1 MRLEDFKLEDFFAKY
16 EFNVK
21 YLLCSSD
28 CESFTVDELL
38 KLEDSA
44 EKNLKKHWL
53 GYTESLGHPEL
64 RKEISKLYQKVDY
77 NDVIVFAGAEEGI
90 FIFMN
95 VFLNKGD
102 HIIVQ
107 YPAYQSLFEVA
118 SAIGCEVTKWYI
130 HDETNWELD
139 TTFLLDNIKG
149 NTKCIVLNLPHSP
162 TGYLPSKKKYE
173 DIIKIAKEKGI
184 FIFSD
189 EVYRLLEF
197 NEKDR
202 LPAMCDVYDH
212 SVSLGVLSKSFG
224 LAGLR
229 IGWIATKD
237 HHLLKQ
243 LSSFKNYTT
252 ICNSAPSEFFSIL
265 ALRNKDI
272 IIKRNLEIIKN
283 NLKFLDE
290 FFSKFDKFLTWVR
303 PKAGSIAFPR
313 LLIEQDTE
321 KFCLDL
327 LEKKGVLLMPST
339 QFNYGTSHFRIGF
352 GRKNLPDALQHF
364 DNFMTE
370 NYG

>member
-44 EKNLKKHWL
+44 EKNLKNHWL

-64 RKEISKLYQKVDY
+64 RKEISKLYQKSDY

-118 SAIGCEVTKWYI
+118 LAIGCEVTKWDI

-149 NTKCIVLNLPHSP
+149 NTKCIILNVPHSP

-229 IGWIATKD
+229 IGWIANKD

-272 IIKRNLEIIKN
+272 IIKRNLGIIKN
-283 NLKFLDE
+283 NLKLLDE

-313 LLIEQDTE
+313 LLIEQDSE
-321 KFCLDL
+321 EFCLDL

-339 QFNYGTSHFRIGF
+339 QFSYGTSHFRIGF

-364 DNFMTE
+364 DNYMTE
-370 NYG
+370 NYD

>member
-1 MRLEDFKLEDFFAKY
+1 MRIKDFKLEDYFAKY

-21 YLLCSSD
+21 YTLCSSD
-28 CESFTVDELL
+28 CESFSVDELL
-38 KLEDSA
+38 NIEKGSLED
-44 EKNLKKHWL
+44 LKKVWL
-53 GYTESLGHPEL
+53 GYTESLGNPIL
-64 RKEISKLYQKVDY
+64 REEISKLYR
-77 NDVIVFAGAEEGI
+77 NINPEEVIVFSGAEEAI

-95 VFLNKGD
+95 VLLKKDD

-107 YPAYQSLFEVA
+107 YPAYQSLYEIA
-118 SAIGCEVTKWYI
+118 NAIGCKVTKWLMD
-130 HDETNWELD
+130 DETDWELD
-139 TTFLLDNIKG
+139 LQFLESNITQS
-149 NTKCIVLNLPHSP
+149 TKCIVVNFPHNP
-162 TGYLPSKKKYE
+162 TGYLPTE
-173 DIIKIAKEKGI
+173 DFYKRIINIAKKNYI
-184 FIFSD
+184 YVLSD
-189 EVYRLLEF
+189 EVYRLLEYSRA
-197 NEKDR
+197 ER
-202 LPAMCDVYDH
+202 LPPACDLYDKGI
-212 SVSLGVLSKSFG
+212 SIGVMSKSFG

-229 IGWIATKD
+229 IGWIASKD
-237 HHLLKQ
+237 RELYEAMA
-243 LSSFKNYTT
+243 SFKNYTT

-265 ALRNKDI
+265 ALRNKDN

-290 FFSKFDKFLTWVR
+290 FFSKFDKFLTWVK